1 MRKRVVAAA
10 AQLILWG
17 LAAGWC
23 TPGTPGW
30 AGSVSTPFSAVV
42 VSADGTTVTPPT
54 GNSADG
60 SVVTPSVGAAKPAA
74 VPAASQIVTT
84 EGTWTFG
91 APPNSNGD
99 YPILL
104 NGSNANGGWAAKLMV
119 TNGHLYAVNKNPHYW
134 VRSNSAW
141 LDANAAAPVEG
152 TVATKVTLSPTG
164 TIKVPDNAAAGAV
177 VATVNVTMSPA
188 AATFTGPLV
197 SSNPLFVANGANVVL
212 SRALKASDDGPP
224 FNVVITAVQ

>member
-1 MRKRVVAAA
+1 
-10 AQLILWG
+10 
-17 LAAGWC
+17 
-23 TPGTPGW
+23 
-30 AGSVSTPFSAVV
+30 
-42 VSADGTTVTPPT
+42 
-54 GNSADG
+54 
-60 SVVTPSVGAAKPAA
+60 
-74 VPAASQIVTT
+74 
-84 EGTWTFG
+84 
-91 APPNSNGD
+91 
-99 YPILL
+99 
-104 NGSNANGGWAAKLMV
+104 
-119 TNGHLYAVNKNPHYW
+119 

-197 SSNPLFVANGANVVL
+197 SSNPLFKANGTNVVL

-224 FNVVITAVQ
+224 FNVVITAIQ